1 MVRTQIYIKEE
12 THRTLLRLAK
22 SQAKPM
28 AELVRDF
35 IEHGIVGASNDTAS
49 GTSTLKRLVNSA
61 VQGGPRDLS
70 ENIDHYLYDSPRRK
84 IKR

>member
-12 THRTLLRLAK
+12 THRALLRLAK
-22 SQAKPM
+22 SHAKPM

-35 IEHGIVGASNDTAS
+35 IEDGIVGASNDAPS
-49 GTSTLKRLVNSA
+49 GTATLKKLVSSA
-61 VQGGPRDLS
+61 VQGGLRDLS
-70 ENIDHYLYDSPRRK
+70 ENIDHYLYDSARRK